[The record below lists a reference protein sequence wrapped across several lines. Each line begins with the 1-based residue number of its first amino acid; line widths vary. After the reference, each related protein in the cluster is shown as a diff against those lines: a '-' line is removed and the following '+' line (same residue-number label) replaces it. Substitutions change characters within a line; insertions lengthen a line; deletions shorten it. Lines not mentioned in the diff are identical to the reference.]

1 MKKLLVCLT
10 AACLLFTSC
19 IPVPDPENKTP
30 ASNTETNNQTTG
42 QQGEN
47 GDEESE
53 VISDKLPEGFT
64 LEGKDGATFF
74 YSAKNKT
81 ITLSETEA
89 SEYTLSGNFEG
100 QIVVK
105 ADDTVINL
113 NNANLSNT
121 DAPVIIS
128 DFKFEVSAKKD
139 STNTIT
145 TTGNI
150 NSENK
155 IGAVTGEKRIKIGGG
170 GTLDISC
177 SVYHGVKSKKTV
189 EVKGGG
195 IFTISGTIE
204 GSAINCDNFEVEADR
219 TFTLNLKDSKNGV
232 KADKNI
238 NILSGTFNLKNLKTG
253 FKTDKFKDD
262 GENHYI
268 NIEGAT
274 VDHSTITDTK
284 FILTDTDPVTPP
296 VES

>member
-10 AACLLFTSC
+10 AACLLFASC
-19 IPVPDPENKTP
+19 TPVPDPENKNP
-30 ASNTETNNQTTG
+30 ASNTEKNNQTTG
-42 QQGEN
+42 QQDEN

-238 NILSGTFNLKNLKTG
+238 NILSGTFNLTNLKTG

-284 FILTDTDPVTPP
+284 FILTDTDPVTPQ
-296 VES
+296 

>member
-10 AACLLFTSC
+10 AACLLFAPCT
-19 IPVPDPENKTP
+19 PVPDPENKNP
-30 ASNTETNNQTTG
+30 ASNTEKNNQTTG
-42 QQGEN
+42 QQDEN

-238 NILSGTFNLKNLKTG
+238 NILSGTFNLTNLKTG

-284 FILTDTDPVTPP
+284 FILTDTDPVTPQ
-296 VES
+296 